1 MTPRKWLGLLLPAG
15 LALAG
20 VMLVVR
26 VSHIRGILV
35 YPDDL
40 DVLVLIPGLL
50 LAIIAALMLILTLAL
65 DYRHQRRVERVQQ
78 AALAERFRFLRRLDH
93 QLKNPLT
100 ALHAGLGS
108 LALTLQDES
117 QRQTVHMLE
126 QEARRLSRLILSLR
140 KLTDL
145 ETVPI
150 ELAPLGMAEFLRE
163 AVDLE
168 RERSEFAARELV
180 VHLPPEPP
188 LPRVPADQDLLL
200 LALHNLLD
208 NAFKFTEPGDR
219 ITLSARVDEDDLLIQ
234 VQDTGVGIPAED
246 LPLVGE
252 ELYRGRNTE
261 SVPGEG
267 IGLAVVSAI
276 IAHHGGALSLD
287 SALGQGTSVTLRLPL
302 K

>member
-1 MTPRKWLGLLLPAG
+1 MTPRRWLGLLLPAG

-26 VSHIRGILV
+26 VSYVRGILV

-40 DVLVLIPGLL
+40 DVLVIIPGLI

-65 DYRHQRRVERVQQ
+65 DYRHQRRIERLRQ

-108 LALTLQDES
+108 LALTLQDEG
-117 QRQTVHMLE
+117 QRQTVQMLE
-126 QEARRLSRLILSLR
+126 QEAHRLSRLIFSLR

-150 ELAPLGMAEFLRE
+150 ELEPLDIAEFLRE

-168 RERSEFAARELV
+168 RERSEFAERRFAAR
-180 VHLPPEPP
+180 LPPEP

-208 NAFKFTEPGDR
+208 NAFKFTGPGDS

-234 VQDTGVGIPAED
+234 VRDTGVGIPADD

-261 SVPGEG
+261 NVPGDG

-276 IAHHGGALSLD
+276 VAHHGGALRLD
-287 SALGQGTSVTLRLPL
+287 SALGQGTSVTLRLPVR
-302 K
+302 

>member
-1 MTPRKWLGLLLPAG
+1 MNPRRWLGLLLPAG

-26 VSHIRGILV
+26 VSYVRGILV

-40 DVLVLIPGLL
+40 DVLVIIPGLI
-50 LAIIAALMLILTLAL
+50 LAIIATLMLILTLTL
-65 DYRHQRRVERVQQ
+65 DYRHQRRIERLQQ

-100 ALHAGLGS
+100 ALYAGLGS
-108 LALTLQDES
+108 LALTLQDEN
-117 QRQTVHMLE
+117 QRLTVQMLE
-126 QEARRLSRLILSLR
+126 QEARRLSRLIFSLR

-150 ELAPLGMAEFLRE
+150 DLEPLDVAEFLRE
-163 AVDLE
+163 VVDLE
-168 RERSEFAARELV
+168 RERSEFTERQFSVQLS
-180 VHLPPEPP
+180 PEPLP
-188 LPRVPADQDLLL
+188 PRVPADRDLLL

-208 NAFKFTEPGDR
+208 NAFKFTGPGDS
-219 ITLSARVDEDDLLIQ
+219 ITLSAKVDEDDLLFQ
-234 VQDTGVGIPAED
+234 VRDTGVGIPADD

-261 SVPGEG
+261 NIPGDG
-267 IGLAVVSAI
+267 IGLAVVNAI
-276 IAHHGGALSLD
+276 ATHHGGTLRLD
-287 SALGQGTSVTLRLPL
+287 SALGQGTSVTLRLPAR
-302 K
+302 

>member
-26 VSHIRGILV
+26 VSSVRGILV

-50 LAIIAALMLILTLAL
+50 LAIVAALLLILTLAL
-65 DYRHQRRVERVQQ
+65 DHRHQRRVERVQQ

-117 QRQTVHMLE
+117 QRQTVCMLE

-150 ELAPLGMAEFLRE
+150 ELEPLDMVEFLRE

-168 RERSEFAARELV
+168 RERSEFSTRDLAV
-180 VHLPPEPP
+180 QLPSEPP

-208 NAFKFTEPGDR
+208 NAFKFTAPGDS
-219 ITLSARVDEDDLLIQ
+219 ITLSARVDEDDLLIR
-234 VQDTGVGIPAED
+234 VQDTGAGIPADD

-261 SVPGEG
+261 SVPGDG
-267 IGLAVVSAI
+267 IGLAVVNAI